1 MRFERSSSTVNS
13 LIFYSLFAIF
23 THFVQFY
30 SKSVS
35 HTHVSNTRNDDIRS
49 KANMKLVWEV
59 MRAVSVY
66 IYLRTVS
73 YIFIGELCKNFID
86 LIYVCWFV
94 WRCVCWCWCLFFLF
108 TSAHSTLRVPR
119 HSVSI
124 SFVFQSAR
132 IFLRKYISILILI
145 YFVILKN
152 ELCCLKDKHRIFATL
167 IYVKEVFKL
176 TKCLESDFGVCIPLY
191 VIILQIAFTFHMFWK
206 FIRFVAEK
214 KTFG

>member
-1 MRFERSSSTVNS
+1 MLFS
-13 LIFYSLFAIF
+13 LILYNF
-23 THFVQFY
+23 
-30 SKSVS
+30 
-35 HTHVSNTRNDDIRS
+35 IRS
-49 KANMKLVWEV
+49 LSLTHTFPT
-59 MRAVSVY
+59 RAMMIFDQKQTWNWY
-66 IYLRTVS
+66 ERWCARFQCIYLRTVS

-191 VIILQIAFTFHMFWK
+191 VIILQIAFTFDMCWK